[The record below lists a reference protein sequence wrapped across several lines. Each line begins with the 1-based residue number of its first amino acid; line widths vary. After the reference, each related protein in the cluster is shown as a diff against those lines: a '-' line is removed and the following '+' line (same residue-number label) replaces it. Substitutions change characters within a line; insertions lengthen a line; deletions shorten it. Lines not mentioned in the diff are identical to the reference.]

1 MKTENS
7 GSYCDY
13 YQIPVENPQH
23 PAQTEAYV
31 ANTEDLIQALQ
42 MTFDEGCELKSL
54 VRRANARLGFIKAET
69 TAVRDAAKGL
79 HYAQRIYDHERRK
92 AGLVVSASG
101 REHTIEQETQV
112 AAYAC
117 SACLDTKTVDAG
129 NLGSTECPYCKPAV
143 DKKNTGCTVCF
154 GAGVIRVSKSL
165 ERPCPACKS

>member
-79 HYAQRIYDHERRK
+79 HYAQRVYDHERRK

-101 REHTIEQETQV
+101 RTHAVEEVT
-112 AAYAC
+112 AC
-117 SACLDTKTVDAG
+117 SKCHG
-129 NLGSTECPYCKPAV
+129 R
-143 DKKNTGCTVCF
+143 
-154 GAGVIRVSKSL
+154 GVIMTNKMV
-165 ERPCPACKS
+165 RPCPACKS